1 MTKKKAL
8 KMIMAWGVQRNEAQK
23 RLLNLHKL
31 GLPNQTAVFLIR
43 FSTGFVTAE
52 KARRLCGVFDYVCTA
67 AEQCAKS
74 VHVMADE
81 VEAWKYEDSGN

>member
-23 RLLNLHKL
+23 RLMNLHKL

-43 FSTGFVTAE
+43 FSSGFVNAE
-52 KARRLCGVFDYVCTA
+52 KAKRLCEAFEKVRTA
-67 AEQCAKS
+67 ADECAKS
-74 VHVMADE
+74 VHIMADE
-81 VEAWKYEDSGN
+81 VEAWKI